1 MTNPISR
8 ISLSNP
14 WHLLATGF
22 GSGLSPVVPG
32 TMGTLASVPFYLLLV
47 QLPLVP
53 YVLVVIA
60 ASIIGIKICQ
70 VTSDDMKV
78 HDHGSIVWD
87 EFAGFWITMAVV
99 PLFNLPMF
107 DWKWLVTGFVLF
119 RFFDM
124 VKPWPIGW
132 LDKRVHGGLGIMVD
146 DLVAGVMSAISLALV
161 GYWAGWML

>member
-1 MTNPISR
+1 MTNPKSR
-8 ISLSNP
+8 LSMTNP

-47 QLPLVP
+47 QLPLTLYIV
-53 YVLVVIA
+53 VVIA
-60 ASIIGIKICQ
+60 ASLIGIKICQ
-70 VTSDDMKV
+70 VTSDDMQV

-87 EFAGFWITMAVV
+87 EFAGFWITMLIV
-99 PLFNLPMF
+99 PVLQLPVF
-107 DWKWLVTGFVLF
+107 EWKWLLAGFVLF

-132 LDKRVHGGLGIMVD
+132 LDKRVHGGLGIMLD
-146 DLVAGVMSAISLALV
+146 DLVAGVMSALALALV
-161 GYWAGWML
+161 GYWAGWLS

>member
-47 QLPLVP
+47 QLPLP
-53 YVLVVIA
+53 AYVFVVIA
-60 ASIIGIKICQ
+60 ASVIGVKICQ

-99 PLFNLPMF
+99 PLFNLPIF
-107 DWKWLVTGFVLF
+107 DWKWILTGFVLF

-146 DLVAGVMSAISLALV
+146 DLVAGVMSAICLGFV